1 MGGIRGGSFW
11 LVALLV
17 GNATP
22 VTAQQAPPPSTVAK
36 AVSAV
41 RIAEPIRVDGL
52 LDETAWDG
60 VAPATDF
67 VQQQPHERRPAVHR
81 TEVRFLYDATTLY
94 VGGLLYDEAPQRAIT
109 NELRRDFQ
117 EPNNDLFGVVLD
129 TFQDRRTSY
138 GFVTNPGGAQRETLA
153 YDQGERN
160 DASWNAIWIARTAV
174 IEDGWS
180 VEMAI
185 PFKALRFFEAP
196 EQHWGLNLIRVVRRD
211 NEVATWSPVPRQFT
225 QYHVDYAGMLEGI
238 AGVRGGR
245 NLRVTPFATTQ
256 AGRNSID
263 APWQSDADGGA
274 DVKWAITPSLV
285 LDGTYRT
292 DFAQVEAD
300 QVLINLTRFNLR
312 FPEKRQFFLESP
324 GSFQIGLTAN
334 QAGLI
339 PYFTRRI
346 GLADNGTPIPVIG
359 GARLTGQAGG
369 TTIGLLSMQT
379 ERQGERP
386 GDNFTAVRLSRP
398 AGRGVT
404 LGGYYFGREAIGTG
418 PASGAHNR
426 VAGGDVRFSPSRT
439 FEMDALVM
447 RSESDGPEDDW
458 TIQSGLRLRANQPR
472 GRLSFLQVGDRFR
485 HDLGFVQ
492 RTGVGMVVGD
502 YSAIFRPRATYKWVR
517 EYELRMEA
525 QGVADTGYHHLLTRY
540 LRPSFLMQFADG
552 GQFRTSLENNVERL
566 TEPFALR
573 RNIGSR
579 LAITTSASW
588 CCSTNRRAASASLSY
603 CTATTARSG
612 MATAGGG
619 ASDCGGVSM
628 PPLGER
634 RVRSQPHHATGGC
647 FQRAAGGTPARL
659 VADDTY
665 VPERV
670 RSVQRAGRCVAVE
683 YPFQP
688 DPSAAERHLR
698 RLEQRARCGDP
709 QRGVHREVHPQ
720 LCILSPHSTVE
731 RRPRPLLLDEL
742 PRSLAGDL
750 NRVEVA
756 LRIRDNLF
764 HSLGSRV
771 LGLGF
776 RAGNEAA
783 DRAVPGTADPD
794 TPLEARV
801 RPHA

>member
-11 LVALLV
+11 LVALLF

-22 VTAQQAPPPSTVAK
+22 VTAQQAPPPSTVVK

-52 LDETAWDG
+52 LDETAWDR

-67 VQQQPHERRPAVHR
+67 VQQQPDEGRPAVHR

-94 VGGLLYDEAPQRAIT
+94 VGAMLYDEAPRRAII
-109 NELRRDFQ
+109 NELQRDFQ

-129 TFQDRRTSY
+129 TFRDRRTSY

-160 DASWNAIWIARTAV
+160 DASWNATWIARTAV

-225 QYHVDYAGMLEGI
+225 QYHVGYAGMLEGI

-245 NLRVTPFATTQ
+245 NLRVTPFAATQ
-256 AGRNSID
+256 AGRNGID
-263 APWQSDADGGA
+263 AAWQSDADGGA

-300 QVLINLTRFNLR
+300 QMLTNLTRFNLR

-447 RSESDGPEDDW
+447 RSASDGPEDDW
-458 TIQSGLRLRANQPR
+458 TIQSGLRLRANQHR

-573 RNIGSR
+573 RNIAIPPGDYHFGELVLFYESTRSKR
-579 LAITTSASW
+579 LSVLLHGNYGTFWDGDRRRGRVGLRWRLNAHLSASAEYDRNHI
-588 CCSTNRRAASASLSY
+588 TLPE
-603 CTATTARSG
+603 
-612 MATAGGG
+612 G
-619 ASDCGGVSM
+619 AFSE
-628 PPLGER
+628 PL
-634 RVRSQPHHATGGC
+634 
-647 FQRAAGGTPARL
+647 
-659 VADDTY
+659 
-665 VPERV
+665 
-670 RSVQRAGRCVAVE
+670 
-683 YPFQP
+683 
-688 DPSAAERHLR
+688 
-698 RLEQRARCGDP
+698 
-709 QRGVHREVHPQ
+709 
-720 LCILSPHSTVE
+720 
-731 RRPRPLLLDEL
+731 
-742 PRSLAGDL
+742 
-750 NRVEVA
+750 VA
-756 LRIRDNLF
+756 LRLDWSLTTRMFLNAFVQYNGRDDVWLSNIRFNLIHRPLSDIYVVWNSARGAATRSAACVVKYT
-764 HSLGSRV
+764 HS
-771 LGLGF
+771 F
-776 RAGNEAA
+776 AF
-783 DRAVPGTADPD
+783 
-794 TPLEARV
+794 
-801 RPHA
+801 